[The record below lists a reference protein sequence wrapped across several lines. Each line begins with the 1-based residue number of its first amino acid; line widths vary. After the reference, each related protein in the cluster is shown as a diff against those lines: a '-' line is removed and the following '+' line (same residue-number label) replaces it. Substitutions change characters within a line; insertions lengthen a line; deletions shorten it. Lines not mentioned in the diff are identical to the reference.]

1 MSTVYPESFPVAEI
15 TTIVDLVRNGKVK
28 DNLDDAAFAVW
39 VVQGYGQK
47 VLIGAP
53 NGVDDGAGNGE
64 DDGAGNGEDDA
75 TPPDFTLSLMKAPA
89 DVDEEVALQALE
101 ALVSGDP
108 QVQASIP
115 WDIILPYLLKL
126 LTDWLSKQG

>member
-64 DDGAGNGEDDA
+64 DDA

-126 LTDWLSKQG
+126 LIDWLSKQG